1 MKKYALLNRFL
12 DLLYPPRC
20 ILCHRFLQQGERE
33 LCPECRGNLPILPKE
48 ERSQTLSGIS
58 SCCSLFDYEGEVRQ
72 SVLRYKFGG
81 RSFYGRIYGD
91 MLAEWVDRDEYDCD
105 IITWVPLS
113 RKRKRSRGYDQAKLI
128 ADAFARRTGIPCRG
142 LLKKIKNTAPQSGT
156 DSREARR
163 TNIADAYMPLCP
175 EEISGSRILLMDDIV
190 TTGATLSECAKVLT
204 WAGAKDV
211 RALTLARTRQRSKTI
226 NDAELSADGSINDH
240 I

>member
-1 MKKYALLNRFL
+1 
-12 DLLYPPRC
+12 
-20 ILCHRFLQQGERE
+20 
-33 LCPECRGNLPILPKE
+33 
-48 ERSQTLSGIS
+48 
-58 SCCSLFDYEGEVRQ
+58 
-72 SVLRYKFGG
+72 
-81 RSFYGRIYGD
+81 

-128 ADAFARRTGIPCRG
+128 ADAFARRTRIPCRG

-163 TNIADAYMPLCP
+163 MNIADAYMPICP
-175 EEISGSRILLMDDIV
+175 EEISGRRILLMDDIV

-204 WAGAKDV
+204 RAGAKDV

>member
-1 MKKYALLNRFL
+1 
-12 DLLYPPRC
+12 
-20 ILCHRFLQQGERE
+20 
-33 LCPECRGNLPILPKE
+33 
-48 ERSQTLSGIS
+48 
-58 SCCSLFDYEGEVRQ
+58 
-72 SVLRYKFGG
+72 
-81 RSFYGRIYGD
+81 
-91 MLAEWVDRDEYDCD
+91 MLAQWLERDEYDCD

-156 DSREARR
+156 DSREERR

-175 EEISGSRILLMDDIV
+175 EEISGRRILLMDDIV

-204 WAGAKDV
+204 RAGAKDV